1 MGCMFCT
8 RCGKC
13 EVMDNKVAAG
23 MCPKCGIVIPAGERK
38 CPKCGA
44 PRPLAPGAE
53 SNAASVASRHSPRGR
68 ENPAENGGNVL

>member
-13 EVMDNKVAAG
+13 AVMGSKVAVGA
-23 MCPKCGIVIPAGERK
+23 CPRCGIAIPAGERK

-44 PRPLAPGAE
+44 PRPLAPGAG
-53 SNAASVASRHSPRGR
+53 SSVRPEGSPQ
-68 ENPAENGGNVL
+68 EPAL